1 MDLKSKIILI
11 SGPTASGKSKFA
23 LKLAKKIDGEII
35 NADSMQIFKEIKIL
49 TARPSSKDRSSIKHH
64 LYGFLSVKKNFSVGE
79 WLKKCLQKI
88 SETKKRKKIPI
99 IVGGTGLYFKSLVD
113 GLAKIPNIS
122 RKHRDKARKLQKKI
136 GFPINDSVVR
146 RSFVATGGTVLAS
159 KLALDSKLACNT
171 AGGSHHATF
180 SFGAG
185 YCVFNDVAVAANYLK
200 NKGYAKKI
208 LILDLDVHQGN
219 GNSEIFKN
227 DKDVFTFSMHCAS
240 NYPAKKSKSDMDIE
254 LKEDMEDREYLDILN
269 FNLKSLNQLNFDF
282 VFYIAGV
289 DVHYDDRLGKL
300 KLSDEG
306 IEKRD
311 MLVIENFFIKKV
323 PLCGVL
329 GGGYNRNFDK
339 LIELHS
345 KLHKSC
351 ANFI

>member
-1 MDLKSKIILI
+1 MQLPIVNHPDYVAKINDDN
-11 SGPTASGKSKFA
+11 KFPIKKFGA
-23 LKLAKKIDGEII
+23 LAKHLLKTKVITKFHIPKECSIETMKTSHSIEYI
-35 NADSMQIFKEIKIL
+35 NQI
-49 TARPSSKDRSSIKHH
+49 
-64 LYGFLSVKKNFSVGE
+64 KNKT
-79 WLKKCLQKI
+79 LDI
-88 SETKKRKKIPI
+88 
-99 IVGGTGLYFKSLVD
+99 
-113 GLAKIPNIS
+113 
-122 RKHRDKARKLQKKI
+122 KLQKKI

-171 AGGSHHATF
+171 AGGSHHATY

-254 LKEDMEDREYLDILN
+254 LKEHMEDREYLDILN

-300 KLSDEG
+300 KLSDDG

-345 KLHKSC
+345 KLHQSC